1 MRRFVLIL
9 LLFCGSFLSTIAQTP
24 PAGTVKIEKVEVKFI
39 DVSDDPAGN
48 VGTECT
54 ANPADHHIAANIT
67 IPITGQTNT
76 IRYNIEA
83 FNKGQAWNSVD
94 GLSGDRK
101 AGPIAIRWYCSYYQA
116 NPDNQVAYE
125 MVSCL
130 TEYEA
135 DGKPRSFLNM
145 TQVETPLFNS
155 YGDLLTFRVNFPDV
169 NRRVKLYFTF
179 RIQKRKAYTLNTT
192 DLASFMSGADPLTLH
207 YYVGHNLGVSLQ
219 RKGVQVWGNAFLLAK
234 FLPSSMF
241 DLVPMNAQNVPYTS
255 IPTNISDEGGKKR
268 RAWFIT
274 GDVVSWQPTPEYLE
288 VKYTPNPDYTLELYT
303 VSGEKIEESSTATY
317 RLPKG
322 TRFHFRARTTDAC
335 KKIETFK
342 VTRTDGSQDFPA
354 ISALDKDNR
363 VYYGTKDL
371 YTLEKDVTEVRPQ
384 ITDKKYTVNYVTPN
398 SGCNISITK
407 KDGGGAVSSGM
418 ELPCKTKILIS
429 ITPPATG
436 ETIQSVT
443 LNREGYPARGLVKNA
458 AGYWVFSTSD
468 GAFTLESNIAGI
480 SIVLNP
486 ATHTLTYNPTSA
498 CGTFTVKDNM
508 GTPRASGTTFSADYL
523 KLEATVT
530 PPKQF
535 SKFTVTYAGGTQEIR
550 TTNPAEVDFN
560 RNITAIDLE
569 CEESVSL
576 AVTGTNYVVT
586 LVSGKYKKN
595 GTFVEEPG
603 HVFPYASTPYTL
615 LNNAV
620 VKIAVPDA
628 YIIKPLTKFV
638 VTWFDGTK
646 REETLTQNPSHRSFN
661 ITLTQ
666 SVTKIELKDEPFFS
680 ITYPEGA
687 NKPKL
692 KLKDKRAFRADGTE
706 ITTASDPNLIVSSGS
721 QIQAN
726 GKVELLV
733 AGVQPSP
740 GKLIQKYV
748 VVMGGTDHDYLPSAT
763 LWDLVV
769 TADITDIKVVEI
781 DDPAVAGP
789 FKLKWQDVP
798 AVYTIAV
805 DYVGATPPVVSEG
818 APIPKNTV
826 ITITLTLADPDA
838 GVVESLTAKLA
849 NGSSQ
854 VLTPTV
860 SGNVYTYTY
869 TITSNTEL
877 LVVAHN
883 RTRYTITYDETP
895 TGYTIFVG
903 SSKENSSIVHTGTQV
918 FDGTKLYI
926 KAEKNTPD
934 ADEYTFDG
942 IQVNGV
948 LIPSTDK
955 DGDFYVYTVSANVTS
970 IVAVYTP
977 KPKFPV
983 VYNETPTG
991 YTLFV
996 GKSKESA
1003 SVVPSGTMVLGGT
1016 KLYIKAERNPADA
1029 EGYRLTGIEV
1039 NGVSVTTREG
1049 AYYVYEVN
1057 AAVNS
1062 IVAVY
1067 QQKPQYTVTYI
1078 GIQSNCTIEVKKK
1091 KDNSTVPTGTS
1102 LYEDT
1107 PLLIAITLNNPA
1119 EHIKKVKLTY
1129 GSSTNPPVLITPDS
1143 DGNYSFILTN
1153 NVVSIEVESGL
1164 IAKYTITYNNSGDVR
1179 YTVLL
1184 DKDNI
1189 HSDLASGTQVDSEM
1203 KIWVRVLSTRDPN
1216 LLPKEVY
1223 VRRRNPNYLTPSDP
1237 EYVVESIKANKSV
1250 GAEGATYYSYIVRSD
1265 VELLAIYEPAP
1276 LPSLR
1281 FRYENGGTDYS
1292 LDVRSDS
1299 PTNTT
1304 PVVAGHWYEYQPGTL
1319 IYINLTISSSLP
1331 NHRVARI
1338 LINDVPVSLEKEN
1351 GWYVLQLTGDVYS
1364 VVFELVEVSA
1374 NMSMLVYADP
1384 VNAHLEVYNTGVLMP
1399 SGTVLPQ
1406 GTQLFAVVSDN
1417 ALGGLFSV
1425 LTVNGMIKG
1434 HLLTYDV
1441 ATSKEG
1447 MAFEM
1452 ATDPVTE
1459 VVAYV
1464 AQPLPE
1470 DNSTRYHI
1478 TVEKPEH
1485 GTLRLEKIGGTT
1497 MQIRPGETKEAK
1509 VGDQFEVITSSE
1521 DLKRYEFAGSSIAN
1535 YTRQLDGTNKL
1546 IFTVPTLTTGETHIR
1561 VVVVYAPVRPSFVVN
1576 WSLTSGGTLSV
1587 VNMSENDQEVH
1598 AGEKVFAG
1606 DYVKYTLTAA
1616 AGYRIRNCYVNG
1628 RSVLSG
1634 NETSYEATLRV
1645 DTDILLDATFEL
1657 DPTNPPTG
1665 IEEGKVFH
1673 GASVRPNPF
1682 GAELLIVVE
1691 NNLANA
1697 VYELISA
1704 QGAVVRRG
1712 ALFDITS
1719 VDTHDVPS
1727 GLYLLRLIAPNGQAH
1742 TLRVIK
1748 N

>member
-24 PAGTVKIEKVEVKFI
+24 PPAGTVKIEKVEVKFI
-39 DVSDDPAGN
+39 DVSNDPAGN
-48 VGTECT
+48 VGTECAT
-54 ANPADHHIAANIT
+54 NPADHHIAANIT

-101 AGPIAIRWYCSYYQA
+101 TGPIAIRWYCSYYQA

-207 YYVGHNLGVSLQ
+207 YYVGHNIGISLQ

-255 IPTNISDEGGKKR
+255 IPTNISDEDGKKR

-303 VSGEKIEESSTATY
+303 VSGEKIGESSTATY

-418 ELPCKTKILIS
+418 ELPCKTEILIS

-468 GAFTLESNIAGI
+468 GAFMLESNIAGI

-560 RNITAIDLE
+560 RDITGIDLE

-638 VTWFDGTK
+638 VTWLDGTT
-646 REETLTQNPSHRSFN
+646 REENLTQNPPHRSFN
-661 ITLTQ
+661 IPLIQ
-666 SVTKIELKDEPFFS
+666 SVTKIELKEEPFFS

-706 ITTASDPNLIVSSGS
+706 ITTASDPNLIVPSGS

-818 APIPKNTV
+818 APIPKNTL
-826 ITITLTLADPDA
+826 ITVKVTLTDAEA
-838 GVVESLTAKLA
+838 GVMENFKIKLA
-849 NGSSQ
+849 NGSVQ
-854 VLTPTV
+854 ELTPTV
-860 SGNVYTYTY
+860 SANVYTYTF
-869 TITSNTEL
+869 TITSNTEI
-877 LVVAHN
+877 LVTAHN
-883 RTRYTITYDETP
+883 RTRYTVTYATP
-895 TGYTIFVG
+895 TGYTLFVRTPKEASTNLVSG
-903 SSKENSSIVHTGTQV
+903 SQV
-918 FDGTKLYI
+918 FGGTKLYI

-934 ADEYTFDG
+934 ADEYTFGG
-942 IQVNGV
+942 IKVNGV
-948 LIPSTDK
+948 LIPETDK
-955 DGDFYVYTVSANVTS
+955 DGDFYVYTVTANVTN
-970 IVAVYTP
+970 IEAVYTP

-1003 SVVPSGTMVLGGT
+1003 SVVPSGTQVLGGT

-1091 KDNSTVPTGTS
+1091 KDNSPVPTGTS

-1164 IAKYTITYNNSGDVR
+1164 ISKYTITYNNSGDVR
-1179 YTVLL
+1179 YTVLR

-1189 HSDLASGTQVDSEM
+1189 HSDLASGTQVDSET

-1223 VRRRNPNYLTPSDP
+1223 VRRRNPNFIAPPDP
-1237 EYVVESIKANKSV
+1237 EYIVESIKANKAL
-1250 GAEGATYYSYIVRSD
+1250 GAESATYYSYVVRSD
-1265 VELLAIYEPAP
+1265 VELVALYEPAP

-1281 FRYENGGTDYS
+1281 FRYDNGAMYT

-1299 PTNTT
+1299 PENTT
-1304 PVVAGHWYEYQPGTL
+1304 PVVNGHWYTYPSGTL
-1319 IYINLTISSSLP
+1319 MYIKLTIGASYP
-1331 NHRVARI
+1331 NHKVARI
-1338 LINDVPVSLEKEN
+1338 LINDHPVSLEKEN
-1351 GWYVLQLTGDVYS
+1351 GWYVLQLRGDVYS
-1364 VVFELVEVSA
+1364 LVFDLVEVSG

-1417 ALGGLFSV
+1417 ALESLFSV
-1425 LTVNGMIKG
+1425 LTVNGMITG
-1434 HLLTYDV
+1434 HLLTHDV

-1447 MAFEM
+1447 MTFEVS
-1452 ATDPVTE
+1452 TDPVTE
-1459 VVAYV
+1459 VAAYV

-1470 DNSTRYHI
+1470 ENSTRYHI

-1485 GTLRLEKIGGTT
+1485 GTLRLERKVGGTT

-1509 VGDQFEVITSSE
+1509 VGDQFEVITSS
-1521 DLKRYEFAGSSIAN
+1521 DDIKRYEFAGSSIAN
-1535 YTRQLDGTNKL
+1535 YTRQLEGTNKL

-1673 GASVRPNPF
+1673 GALVRPNPF

>member
-1 MRRFVLIL
+1 MRTPKEA
-9 LLFCGSFLSTIAQTP
+9 ST
-24 PAGTVKIEKVEVKFI
+24 
-39 DVSDDPAGN
+39 N
-48 VGTECT
+48 
-54 ANPADHHIAANIT
+54 
-67 IPITGQTNT
+67 
-76 IRYNIEA
+76 
-83 FNKGQAWNSVD
+83 
-94 GLSGDRK
+94 
-101 AGPIAIRWYCSYYQA
+101 
-116 NPDNQVAYE
+116 
-125 MVSCL
+125 
-130 TEYEA
+130 
-135 DGKPRSFLNM
+135 
-145 TQVETPLFNS
+145 
-155 YGDLLTFRVNFPDV
+155 
-169 NRRVKLYFTF
+169 
-179 RIQKRKAYTLNTT
+179 
-192 DLASFMSGADPLTLH
+192 
-207 YYVGHNLGVSLQ
+207 
-219 RKGVQVWGNAFLLAK
+219 
-234 FLPSSMF
+234 
-241 DLVPMNAQNVPYTS
+241 
-255 IPTNISDEGGKKR
+255 
-268 RAWFIT
+268 
-274 GDVVSWQPTPEYLE
+274 
-288 VKYTPNPDYTLELYT
+288 
-303 VSGEKIEESSTATY
+303 
-317 RLPKG
+317 
-322 TRFHFRARTTDAC
+322 
-335 KKIETFK
+335 
-342 VTRTDGSQDFPA
+342 
-354 ISALDKDNR
+354 
-363 VYYGTKDL
+363 
-371 YTLEKDVTEVRPQ
+371 
-384 ITDKKYTVNYVTPN
+384 
-398 SGCNISITK
+398 
-407 KDGGGAVSSGM
+407 
-418 ELPCKTKILIS
+418 
-429 ITPPATG
+429 
-436 ETIQSVT
+436 
-443 LNREGYPARGLVKNA
+443 
-458 AGYWVFSTSD
+458 
-468 GAFTLESNIAGI
+468 
-480 SIVLNP
+480 
-486 ATHTLTYNPTSA
+486 
-498 CGTFTVKDNM
+498 
-508 GTPRASGTTFSADYL
+508 
-523 KLEATVT
+523 
-530 PPKQF
+530 
-535 SKFTVTYAGGTQEIR
+535 
-550 TTNPAEVDFN
+550 
-560 RNITAIDLE
+560 
-569 CEESVSL
+569 
-576 AVTGTNYVVT
+576 
-586 LVSGKYKKN
+586 LVSG
-595 GTFVEEPG
+595 
-603 HVFPYASTPYTL
+603 
-615 LNNAV
+615 
-620 VKIAVPDA
+620 
-628 YIIKPLTKFV
+628 
-638 VTWFDGTK
+638 
-646 REETLTQNPSHRSFN
+646 
-661 ITLTQ
+661 
-666 SVTKIELKDEPFFS
+666 
-680 ITYPEGA
+680 
-687 NKPKL
+687 
-692 KLKDKRAFRADGTE
+692 
-706 ITTASDPNLIVSSGS
+706 
-721 QIQAN
+721 
-726 GKVELLV
+726 
-733 AGVQPSP
+733 
-740 GKLIQKYV
+740 
-748 VVMGGTDHDYLPSAT
+748 
-763 LWDLVV
+763 
-769 TADITDIKVVEI
+769 
-781 DDPAVAGP
+781 
-789 FKLKWQDVP
+789 
-798 AVYTIAV
+798 
-805 DYVGATPPVVSEG
+805 
-818 APIPKNTV
+818 
-826 ITITLTLADPDA
+826 
-838 GVVESLTAKLA
+838 
-849 NGSSQ
+849 SQ
-854 VLTPTV
+854 VF
-860 SGNVYTYTY
+860 G
-869 TITSNTEL
+869 
-877 LVVAHN
+877 
-883 RTRYTITYDETP
+883 
-895 TGYTIFVG
+895 
-903 SSKENSSIVHTGTQV
+903 
-918 FDGTKLYI
+918 GTKLYI

-934 ADEYTFDG
+934 ADEYTFGG
-942 IQVNGV
+942 IKVNGV
-948 LIPSTDK
+948 LIPETDK
-955 DGDFYVYTVSANVTS
+955 DGDFYVYTVTANVTN
-970 IVAVYTP
+970 IEAVYTP

-996 GKSKESA
+996 GKSKGST
-1003 SVVPSGTMVLGGT
+1003 SVVPSGTQVLGGT

-1039 NGVSVTTREG
+1039 NGVPVTTRDG
-1049 AYYVYEVN
+1049 VYYVYEVN
-1057 AAVNS
+1057 AAVSS
-1062 IVAVY
+1062 IVAIY
-1067 QQKPQYTVTYI
+1067 QPKPQYTVTYMAT
-1078 GIQSNCTIEVKKK
+1078 QPNCTIEVKKK
-1091 KDNSTVPTGTS
+1091 KDNSPVPTGTS

-1129 GSSTNPPVLITPDS
+1129 GSTTNPPVLITPDS

-1164 IAKYTITYNNSGDVR
+1164 ISKYTITYNNSGDVR

-1189 HSDLASGTQVDSEM
+1189 HSDLASGTQVDSET

-1281 FRYENGGTDYS
+1281 FRYKNGTNYT

-1304 PVVAGHWYEYQPGTL
+1304 PVVENHWYEYQPGTL